1 MAESETYAKIV
12 QDLIDLLKA
21 NSNYAD
27 FETAIQQALS
37 YDIRDIAVLGIVDT
51 ESFLNHA
58 NYLVTTWASSFG
70 AKVEDALTSTL

>member
-21 NSNYAD
+21 NSNYTD
-27 FETAIQQALS
+27 FEIAIQQALS

-51 ESFLNHA
+51 DSFLKHA
-58 NYLVTTWASSFG
+58 NYLVTTWVSSSVQ
-70 AKVEDALTSTL
+70 KLKMR